1 MHELS
6 IASAIVEH
14 VIDFA
19 ESFDPPKKILGVR
32 VLVGELTC
40 IEAEQLKF
48 CYDAI
53 SKETLLEGSVLEI
66 ERAEAEVSCPY
77 CSYRGRPKFWDDALA
92 DVAVATLQ
100 CPSCG
105 RAAEATL
112 GHDCTIRT
120 IRYAQ

>member
-14 VIDFA
+14 VIEFA
-19 ESFDPPKKILGVR
+19 ESSAPPKKILGVR

-40 IEAEQLKF
+40 IEPEQLKF
-48 CYDAI
+48 CYCAI
-53 SKETLLEGSVLEI
+53 TKETLLEDSILEI
-66 ERAEAEVSCPY
+66 ERAEAEVFCRH
-77 CSYRGRPKFWDDALA
+77 CSYRGRPKLWEEALS

-105 RAAEATL
+105 KAAEAKL
-112 GHDCTIRT
+112 GHECTIRT
-120 IRYAQ
+120 IRYAE